1 MPRDFR
7 MVEVFS
13 IALNFCNFFGDAVR

>member
-1 MPRDFR
+1 MRRDFR